1 MSEVHIG
8 QDLIWNTILLQA
20 DASLKVKVAKKKG
33 GMIMIG
39 EGVVLVGGHCVAL
52 HGMVGGDCVPEL
64 GPKKVI
70 LCPGAA
76 AISQSITGNLCGKPL

>member
-20 DASLKVKVAKKKG
+20 DAYLKVKVAKKKE

-39 EGVVLVGGHCVAL
+39 EGVVFVGGIAL
-52 HGMVGGDCVPEL
+52 HCGGHCVPEL
-64 GPKKVI
+64 GSKKVI

-76 AISQSITGNLCGKPL
+76 AISQSITANLLRGEPL

>member
-20 DASLKVKVAKKKG
+20 DAYLKVKVAKKKG

-39 EGVVLVGGHCVAL
+39 EGVVLVGGHCIAL
-52 HGMVGGDCVPEL
+52 RCIVGGDCVAL
-64 GPKKVI
+64 HCIVGGIACQNWVRRK
-70 LCPGAA
+70 
-76 AISQSITGNLCGKPL
+76 